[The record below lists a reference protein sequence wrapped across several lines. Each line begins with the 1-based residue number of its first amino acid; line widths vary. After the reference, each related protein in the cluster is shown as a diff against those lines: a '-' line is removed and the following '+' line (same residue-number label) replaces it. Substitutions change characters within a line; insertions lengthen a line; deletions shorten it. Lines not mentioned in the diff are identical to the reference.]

1 MEYGFLLLLLFFHL
15 LLLHSSGKPNGVCV
29 SQGGR
34 FPPFKSEGNP
44 PKKGPK
50 DLTLCRIFRKKT
62 CCDTTHT
69 HPALLSVRKLASTG
83 EASQEC
89 LHLWELLECA
99 ICDPHVG
106 TQPGPP
112 LICASLC
119 ERIYEACSNAY
130 FSMDV
135 KTQILAPCGVNDF
148 VCGRAAEWVSNGT
161 DLCIAAGFRV
171 KPSDTIHIASEDIS
185 CYGDKASLGSV
196 VDSWKA
202 SQSELTQKDES
213 LRILYDFQQWVVKM
227 PFSEGVSWAIGGMVL
242 TAGLVFM
249 SKRKSHNQ
257 RQKLAAIRR
266 TARKLEDWIKL
277 NIDGS
282 SFTNTGGGMGGLI
295 RGEDGAWFK
304 ASNFSGYL
312 GCASNIVAELK
323 ATHRGLEETW
333 NTGFW
338 KVQVELNSFEQM
350 VALFFLPNV
359 EL

>member
-1 MEYGFLLLLLFFHL
+1 MDWKQYRLGPKNMDCGFRLLLLFFHL
-15 LLLHSSGKPNGVCV
+15 FLPHSSGKPSGVCV

-34 FPPFKSEGNP
+34 FPPFKSEGST

-62 CCDTTHT
+62 CCDVTHT

-89 LHLWELLECA
+89 LHLWELLECS
-99 ICDPHVG
+99 ICDPRVG

-161 DLCIAAGFRV
+161 DLCLAAGFRV
-171 KPSDTIHIASEDIS
+171 KPSESDIVHIASEETS

-196 VDSWKA
+196 ADSWKA
-202 SQSELTQKDES
+202 SQFELTRKGES
-213 LRILYDFQQWVVKM
+213 LRMLDDFQQWVREM
-227 PFSEGVSWAIGGMVL
+227 PFGEKVSWAIGGMVL
-242 TAGLVFM
+242 TAGLVFI

-257 RQKLAAIRR
+257 RQKLAAIKR
-266 TARKLEDWIKL
+266 TARKLEGRMMEQWP
-277 NIDGS
+277 
-282 SFTNTGGGMGGLI
+282 
-295 RGEDGAWFK
+295 
-304 ASNFSGYL
+304 SNAQENRRRVS
-312 GCASNIVAELK
+312 
-323 ATHRGLEETW
+323 R
-333 NTGFW
+333 
-338 KVQVELNSFEQM
+338 
-350 VALFFLPNV
+350 
-359 EL
+359 